1 MSIFQQKP
9 GPKMAALVTGLI
21 PILRTAVE
29 TTTTYKFRSMWF
41 GMLCIRLVI
50 LFLAELP
57 FTKLDADFSCNST
70 SKDVCTSACFNRHF
84 HKPMMMAWNYLY
96 ILVVISAL
104 LMELLTSHLRSAAL
118 KKSGKSAAGVEGAEL
133 QAEATATTAT
143 DGRGRMVLDFHRQ
156 RGVVGFYVL
165 SIALRIV
172 VEAWF
177 MYILLFWNLPAL
189 NSSAYE
195 CSTDLCPQ
203 LRLCV
208 VRAAPE
214 KRMSIYALA
223 SISGMVIVISLL
235 FCLYAIAHYLC
246 NF

>member
-1 MSIFQQKP
+1 
-9 GPKMAALVTGLI
+9 MAALVTGLI

-84 HKPMMMAWNYLY
+84 HKPIMMAWNYLY
-96 ILVVISAL
+96 ILVVITAL
-104 LMELLTSHLRSAAL
+104 LMELLTSHLRSVAMKRSAKAA
-118 KKSGKSAAGVEGAEL
+118 SAAGVEGAEP
-133 QAEATATTAT
+133 QAEVTAAAANTT
-143 DGRGRMVLDFHRQ
+143 DGKGRMVLDLHRQ
-156 RGVVGFYVL
+156 KGVVGFYL
-165 SIALRIV
+165 ISIVLRIV
-172 VEAWF
+172 VEVLF
-177 MYILLFWNLPAL
+177 VYILLYWNLPAL
-189 NSSAYE
+189 DSMAYE
-195 CSTDLCPQ
+195 CSTDICPQ

-223 SISGMVIVISLL
+223 SISGVVIVISLL
-235 FCLYAIAHYLC
+235 VCLYAIAHYLC
-246 NF
+246 NL

>member
-1 MSIFQQKP
+1 
-9 GPKMAALVTGLI
+9 MAALVTGLI

-29 TTTTYKFRSMWF
+29 TTTTYKFRSAWF
-41 GMLCIRLVI
+41 GILCIRLVI

-70 SKDVCTSACFNRHF
+70 SKDVCTSACYNRHF
-84 HKPMMMAWNYLY
+84 HKPIMMAWNYLY
-96 ILVVISAL
+96 MLVVISAL
-104 LMELLTSHLRSAAL
+104 LMELLTSHLRSVAM
-118 KKSGKSAAGVEGAEL
+118 KRSAKAEAKADVEGAEL
-133 QAEATATTAT
+133 QAEATATATTT

-156 RGVVGFYVL
+156 KGIVGFYIF
-165 SIALRIV
+165 SIVLRIV

-177 MYILLFWNLPAL
+177 EYILLYWNLPAL
-189 NSSAYE
+189 NSTVYE
-195 CSTDLCPQ
+195 CSTDLCPE
-203 LRLCV
+203 LHLCV

-223 SISGMVIVISLL
+223 SISGLVIVISFLV
-235 FCLYAIAHYLC
+235 CLYAIAHYLC

>member
-1 MSIFQQKP
+1 
-9 GPKMAALVTGLI
+9 MAALVTGLI

-41 GMLCIRLVI
+41 GMLCLRLVI

-70 SKDVCTSACFNRHF
+70 SKDVCTTACFNRHF
-84 HKPMMMAWNYLY
+84 HKPIMMAWNYLY
-96 ILVVISAL
+96 MLVVISAL
-104 LMELLTSHLRSAAL
+104 LMELLTSHLRSLAMKRSAKAAE
-118 KKSGKSAAGVEGAEL
+118 AAGVEGAEL
-133 QAEATATTAT
+133 QAEATAATAT

-156 RGVVGFYVL
+156 KGVVAFYIL
-165 SIALRIV
+165 SIILRIV
-172 VEAWF
+172 VETWF
-177 MYILLFWNLPAL
+177 EYILLYWNLPAL
-189 NSSAYE
+189 NSTAYE
-195 CSTDLCPQ
+195 CSTDLCPE

-223 SISGMVIVISLL
+223 SISGLVIVISLL
-235 FCLYAIAHYLC
+235 VCLYAIAHYLC
-246 NF
+246 NL

>member
-1 MSIFQQKP
+1 
-9 GPKMAALVTGLI
+9 MAALVTGLI

-57 FTKLDADFSCNST
+57 FTKLEADFSCNST

-84 HKPMMMAWNYLY
+84 HKPMMVAWNYLY
-96 ILVVISAL
+96 MLVVISTL
-104 LMELLTSHLRSAAL
+104 LMELLTAHLRSVAL
-118 KKSGKSAAGVEGAEL
+118 KRSSKSAAAAAGTEGVEL
-133 QAEATATTAT
+133 QAEATAAAIT
-143 DGRGRMVLDFHRQ
+143 DSRGRMVLDFHRQ
-156 RGVVGFYVL
+156 RGVVGFYIL

-189 NSSAYE
+189 SSSAHE
-195 CSTDLCPQ
+195 CSTNLCPQ

-223 SISGMVIVISLL
+223 SISSMVIVISLL